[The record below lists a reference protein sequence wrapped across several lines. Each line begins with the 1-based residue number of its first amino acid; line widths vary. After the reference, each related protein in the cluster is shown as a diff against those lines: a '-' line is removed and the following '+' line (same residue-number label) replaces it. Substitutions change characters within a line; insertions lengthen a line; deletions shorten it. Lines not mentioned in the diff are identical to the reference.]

1 MRQAEISRNT
11 AETQIQVHL
20 NLDGAG
26 QADVQTDIGFFD
38 HMLHHLARHGGF
50 DLRVNAQGDLHIDGH
65 HTVEDVG
72 ICIGRAFSQA
82 LGEPRGITRYG
93 HAVTPMDEA
102 LAEASVDVSGR
113 PFLVFHAALPKTALG
128 GFDAELTEEFFR
140 AFAMNARLTLHLGLR
155 YGDNVHHCIEAL
167 FKACARALRVA
178 VARDAREEGVPSTKG
193 QLDI

>member
-20 NLDGAG
+20 SLDGSG

-38 HMLHHLARHGGF
+38 HMLNHLARHGGF

-72 ICIGRAFSQA
+72 ICLGRAFSQA
-82 LGEPRGITRYG
+82 LGEPRGIARYG

-102 LAEASVDVSGR
+102 LAEAAVDVSGR
-113 PFLVFHAALPKTALG
+113 PYLHFGAALPRTSVG

-140 AFAMNARLTLHLGLR
+140 AFAMNARLTVHLGLR
-155 YGDNVHHCIEAL
+155 YGENAHHCIEAL
-167 FKACARALRVA
+167 FKACARALRAA
-178 VARDAREEGVPSTKG
+178 VARDAREESIPSTKG